1 MVKKVIAHTKR
12 PRKSSPSK
20 REPVK
25 RRRLKPDLRAKQI
38 LSGAI
43 TFFAEHGFGGQTR
56 ELTAELGVSKGLLYR
71 YFPSKEALIDR
82 VYEEVFLRR
91 WSPEREAALRDRS
104 LPLIERLK
112 VFYIGYAEMVLEYK
126 WSRIY
131 LFSGLAGAS
140 ITRRYIKI
148 VIERIFKPVIN
159 ELRGEFGF
167 PPIEQ
172 LVVTEPELELMWSL
186 HGSIFYI
193 AVRQWVYKFPVPSD
207 IDSTIEQLVEGFYV
221 NAKNMM
227 QRVLSRNLPSD
238 VYKKTKCA
246 SRSDA

>member
-1 MVKKVIAHTKR
+1 MYDASEF
-12 PRKSSPSK
+12 SSY
-20 REPVK
+20 
-25 RRRLKPDLRAKQI
+25 
-38 LSGAI
+38 
-43 TFFAEHGFGGQTR
+43 
-56 ELTAELGVSKGLLYR
+56 VSKWSARSQR
-71 YFPSKEALIDR
+71 YQKNMCAPVLDALIDR

-91 WSPEREAALRDRS
+91 WSPEREAALVDRS
-104 LPLIERLK
+104 RPMIDRLK

-140 ITRRYIKI
+140 ISRRYIKL

-159 ELRGEFGF
+159 ELRCEFGF

-172 LVVTEPELELMWSL
+172 LDITEPEFELMWSL

-193 AVRQWVYKFPVPSD
+193 AVRQWVYRFPVPSD
-207 IDSTIEQLVEGFYV
+207 INKTIEQLVEGFYA

-227 QRVLSRNLPSD
+227 QKVLSRNLPSY
-238 VYKKTKCA
+238 VYEKPKCA
-246 SRSDA
+246 SPSDS